1 MNKIYGNL
9 DILASSEFIRVKF
22 KALKLEEYNL
32 IKNKELTIDSTKF
45 QIDKVDDVEHSIE
58 WILEDYIGKINK
70 IHNIIYIENA
80 KRKIYILDTKYK
92 EYKNGFLLKKVQV
105 DDNYIGLRST
115 INSDKSVISIVPYYE
130 GCEDTKIEFFE
141 ENLSLEHDKKYV
153 LFF

>member
-130 GCEDTKIEFFE
+130 DVKIQ
-141 ENLSLEHDKKYV
+141 K
-153 LFF
+153 